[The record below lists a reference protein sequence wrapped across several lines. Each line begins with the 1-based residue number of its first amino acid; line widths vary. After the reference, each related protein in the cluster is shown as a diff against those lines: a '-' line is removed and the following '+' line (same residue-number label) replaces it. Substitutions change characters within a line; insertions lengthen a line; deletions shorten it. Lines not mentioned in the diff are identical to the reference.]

1 MPNDREPED
10 DLDAVD
16 LAILRELQRDGRTSN
31 AQLAAR
37 AGVAPSTAL
46 TRARALRER
55 GVLRGIHADVDPAR
69 VGRPLQVLIAVRLHG
84 HTHTHVDAFRS
95 LAPTLPGVLQ
105 VFHVAGQDD
114 YLIHVAATSADAVR
128 SLILDR
134 ITSHPAVRA
143 TQTHLVF
150 EHLRGEGLL
159 SGGQADSQGRQRGE
173 HGAGRPGGNA
183 PARPTQ

>member
-1 MPNDREPED
+1 VTKDRPPIAAPTAGLD
-10 DLDAVD
+10 DVD
-16 LAILRELQRDGRTSN
+16 VALLRELQSDGRTSN

-46 TRARALRER
+46 TRVRALRER
-55 GVLRGIHADVDPAR
+55 GVVRGVHADIDPAR

-84 HTHTHVDAFRS
+84 HTHSHVDAFRA

-114 YLIHVAATSADAVR
+114 YLIHVSAASADAVR
-128 SLILDR
+128 SVILDR
-134 ITSHPAVRA
+134 ITSHPAVRS

-150 EHLRGEGLL
+150 EHFRGDGPL
-159 SGGQADSQGRQRGE
+159 
-173 HGAGRPGGNA
+173 A
-183 PARPTQ
+183 P